1 MTTMRDFLIRMF
13 PELAKDQKLLEEII
27 FRSSVRKVNKGDI
40 IIDYGSYI
48 KFVPLVVDGLLKIVR
63 ENEEGKEVL
72 LYFLTGGN
80 TCAAS
85 FSCCMVQKRSEVK
98 AIAEEDTTIIT
109 IPLQA
114 ADEWMGKY
122 AVWRNFVMNMYDQ
135 RLFDMIDTIDKLAFA
150 KLDEKLWQYL
160 EDRSYITGSNVLQDI
175 SHQEIA
181 SDLNVS
187 REAISRLLKK
197 LEQQGKVTLARNRVT
212 LHEV

>member
-1 MTTMRDFLIRMF
+1 MRDFLIRMF
-13 PELAKDQKLLEEII
+13 PELAKDQKLLDEII
-27 FRSSVRKVNKGDI
+27 FRSTVRKVNKGDI
-40 IIDYGSYI
+40 VIDYGSYI
-48 KFVPLVVDGLLKIVR
+48 QFVPLVVDGLIKIVR

-85 FSCCMVQKRSEVK
+85 FSCCMVQKRSEIK

-160 EDRSYITGSNVLQDI
+160 EDRSYIAGSNVLQDI

-212 LHEV
+212 LLEV

>member
-1 MTTMRDFLIRMF
+1 MRDFLIRMF